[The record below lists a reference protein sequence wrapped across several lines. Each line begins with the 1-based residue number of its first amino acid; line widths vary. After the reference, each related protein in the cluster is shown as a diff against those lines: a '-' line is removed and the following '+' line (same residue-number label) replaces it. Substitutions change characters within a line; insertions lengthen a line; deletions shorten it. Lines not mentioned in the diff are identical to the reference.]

1 MENVKSSKGFTL
13 LLSVFISICAYG
25 QQMVI
30 ERSIIY
36 SQEFN
41 KTVTSRVPSYGLQFT
56 RFDNSKID
64 ISAYSDSLGND
75 VVSPAIFVKFPKSL
89 NCKGVSLFITFSD
102 DSKIEFRQISCS
114 ENNYCEYEIRELG
127 YGKLRN
133 LNFKQLYFNEI
144 AEFNIPIDNSFF
156 VDFFRLIM

>member
-64 ISAYSDSLGND
+64 ISVYSDSLGND
-75 VVSPAIFVKFPKSL
+75 VVSPAIFVRFPKSL

>member
-13 LLSVFISICAYG
+13 LLSVFISICSYG

-36 SQEFN
+36 SPEFN
-41 KTVTSRVPSYGLQFT
+41 KIVTSRVPSYGLQFT

>member
-13 LLSVFISICAYG
+13 LLSVFISICSYG

-36 SQEFN
+36 SPEYN
-41 KTVTSRVPSYGLQFT
+41 KNVTSRVPSYGLHFT
-56 RFDNSKID
+56 RFDDSKIAV
-64 ISAYSDSLGND
+64 SVYSDSLGNG
-75 VVSPAIFVKFPKSL
+75 VVSPVIFVKLPKSL

-114 ENNYCEYEIRELG
+114 ENNYCEYEIREIG

>member
-75 VVSPAIFVKFPKSL
+75 VVSPAIFVRFPKSL

>member
-13 LLSVFISICAYG
+13 LLSVFISICSYG

-36 SQEFN
+36 SPEFN

-144 AEFNIPIDNSFF
+144 TEFNIPIDNSFF

>member
-1 MENVKSSKGFTL
+1 MENVKSSMGFTL
-13 LLSVFISICAYG
+13 LLSVFISICSYG

-36 SQEFN
+36 SPEYN
-41 KTVTSRVPSYGLQFT
+41 KNVTSRVPSYGLHFT
-56 RFDNSKID
+56 RFDDSKIAV
-64 ISAYSDSLGND
+64 SVYSDSLGNG
-75 VVSPAIFVKFPKSL
+75 VVSPTIFVKFPKSL

-102 DSKIEFRQISCS
+102 DSKIEFRQISCT
-114 ENNYCEYEIRELG
+114 ENNYCEYEIREIG